1 MLMVGRLSCRCWRNV
16 HAPCSCVIQLLV
28 ASFMNTALIAILVY
42 SKSPVSLPVLQ
53 RFSILDG
60 EYTEFSSE
68 WYSTVG
74 VAIVAGETSS
84 VWYHSVLVLTG

>member
-1 MLMVGRLSCRCWRNV
+1 
-16 HAPCSCVIQLLV
+16 
-28 ASFMNTALIAILVY
+28 MNTALIAILVY